1 MSIETGWRENLNKKI
16 NSRPSVEDVI
26 LRNLYEPKTLNE
38 IRNLLKQNFTSGSKT
53 FQDIRRLET
62 RLDSMENI
70 TGFRTLHKKVYQEEG
85 GFNGTFSE
93 VTMYGFSDKI
103 EADLKN
109 GPDNL
114 NYINR
119 TSYFHLKKNM

>member
-1 MSIETGWRENLNKKI
+1 MSIESEWRKNLNRKI

-38 IRNLLKQNFTSGSKT
+38 LRNLLKQNFTSGSKT

-119 TSYFHLKKNM
+119 TSYFHLIKNL